1 MIFLILHLVITL
13 LVTLVCSIRS
23 NKQEII
29 FNTLTMLFFPIGG
42 IAIVILFRITKN
54 RAKKIV
60 EDDEFEEE
68 IFLFTNRVS
77 KESYKNTVSIE
88 ETLILNENT
97 IKREQLIEQ
106 LKKDALSYISVLK
119 KAIRDDDIETSH
131 YASSAIVE
139 VKRRLELDIQQ
150 FSVNME
156 KNRENI
162 EFLYQYQ
169 EVLKV
174 YIDSGILDKYSLH
187 NYSNTYEK
195 ILKTIISLK
204 PTKEIYHDLI
214 NILIKMNNLEEA
226 EKYCHEFLDRI
237 PSEESYMSL
246 LKYYFNKKDSKQ
258 FNRVFRELKESKI
271 QLSPKGI
278 DLIRFWERGGI
289 KSEG

>member
-42 IAIVILFRITKN
+42 IVIVILFRITKN